1 MQRKIQISVT
11 LRVDQLL
18 KLNELKRKGKID
30 NISETIR
37 NALDEYLKKLDKDI
51 KERGANG

>member
-37 NALDEYLKKLDKDI
+37 KALDEHLKKLDKY
-51 KERGANG
+51 KR